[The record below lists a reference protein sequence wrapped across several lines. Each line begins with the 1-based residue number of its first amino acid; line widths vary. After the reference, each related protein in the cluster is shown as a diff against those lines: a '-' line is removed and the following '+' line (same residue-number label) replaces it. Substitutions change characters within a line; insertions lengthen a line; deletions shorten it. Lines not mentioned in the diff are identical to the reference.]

1 MQCAVWFA
9 ENMCRAD
16 DSCDWMR
23 SLIIH
28 NVHLKIAHNQMP
40 KRFVRS
46 NVGYHRTTFIGCY
59 TCPNNLPYFS
69 MTFISMFDKLSAR
82 ENGGEKRPPDSVS
95 VHEKWAIVKP
105 RDGGCVIRCD
115 CSIMKCDSILSIC
128 GNLCRMC
135 EHGTIS
141 LLLLPSIAEM
151 PAFTPRSAA
160 TYTNTHTQLSLP
172 ARLRCS
178 IAKRFPN
185 EWGSY

>member
-1 MQCAVWFA
+1 
-9 ENMCRAD
+9 
-16 DSCDWMR
+16 
-23 SLIIH
+23 
-28 NVHLKIAHNQMP
+28 MP